1 MQTIIN
7 AWFVQ
12 GMIKATS
19 DAWLKGWD
27 ERNGGNLTLRLDE
40 ADIEPYAADFHAKPR
55 YIASASRCQPWP
67 TSRLSSPAPANS
79 SVTSSSTRPL
89 TSAW

>member
-1 MQTIIN
+1 MQTIID

-40 ADIEPYAADFHAKPR
+40 ADIEPYAADFHAQPR
-55 YIASASRCQPWP
+55 YIALSQPWP